1 MTTRGP
7 FLRRSTALL
16 LVLAV
21 LGGACTRSDERA
33 SASPGLEPSHA
44 SGATEALRPVP
55 LPALAGLRGP
65 VQDQVRERFAVLE
78 QRSASP
84 GTQDVEL
91 GAAYGELGLILMAAE
106 HERPALSSFVN
117 AMVLAPTDPRWPYYQ
132 GHLHLV
138 RGEHAEAQVAFE
150 RALALRPDDVP
161 TLIQLG
167 DTALDH
173 GRPAGAGRRFRQAL
187 AVEPR
192 SAAALGGLGRAV
204 LAQGDHASASGYLEQ
219 ALTIEPEAT
228 SLHYSLAL
236 AYRGLG
242 DLAGADAQMRL
253 RGGGE
258 PRVSDPL
265 MEKYDGLLDS
275 ALAYL
280 NRGTAAMQTEEWA
293 KAAALFR
300 KGLELEPEN
309 TALGQAL
316 GTALSQTGDIDG
328 AVRQFEDVVRWSPE
342 YASAHYSLGVIHAST
357 GRFGETRRPTTG
369 STEPPRCIRTF
380 LRSPVCG
387 KPSRRSWSC
396 GRRLDKRPAE
406 SSKSLATATVPVG
419 ESGIARCGSRPAAS
433 WAEATHNR
441 LTDIR

>member
-1 MTTRGP
+1 M
-7 FLRRSTALL
+7 
-16 LVLAV
+16 
-21 LGGACTRSDERA
+21 
-33 SASPGLEPSHA
+33 
-44 SGATEALRPVP
+44 
-55 LPALAGLRGP
+55 
-65 VQDQVRERFAVLE
+65 
-78 QRSASP
+78 
-84 GTQDVEL
+84 
-91 GAAYGELGLILMAAE
+91 
-106 HERPALSSFVN
+106 
-117 AMVLAPTDPRWPYYQ
+117 
-132 GHLHLV
+132 
-138 RGEHAEAQVAFE
+138 
-150 RALALRPDDVP
+150 
-161 TLIQLG
+161 
-167 DTALDH
+167 
-173 GRPAGAGRRFRQAL
+173 
-187 AVEPR
+187 
-192 SAAALGGLGRAV
+192 
-204 LAQGDHASASGYLEQ
+204 
-219 ALTIEPEAT
+219 
-228 SLHYSLAL
+228 HYSLAL

-293 KAAALFR
+293 EAAALFR

-369 STEPPRCIRTF
+369 STEPPRCIRIC

-396 GRRLDKRPAE
+396 GRRFDKRPAE
-406 SSKSLATATVPVG
+406 SSKSLATATVPW
-419 ESGIARCGSRPAAS
+419 ENPASRDAGLDPP
-433 WAEATHNR
+433 R
-441 LTDIR
+441 RGR